1 MNRADD
7 MTSDSSD
14 RTIAVPP
21 PGQSAPQGLRVRLD
35 PTLARRG
42 SLDGGW
48 WPRTRDPE
56 VELPDLVRGLESSLG
71 VITRVALNPDA
82 WDSAPRRLAVDGRRV
97 HVGWF
102 RAMNADTIGVTNASR
117 DRFVLLVV
125 PPQATPAAAATAMAM
140 AADATNSARPADL
153 LAASR
158 IGAEGTVAESLDRRI
173 SSGLQGLNQ
182 ARKRHA
188 GQLQHETVPRAG

>member
-1 MNRADD
+1 MV
-7 MTSDSSD
+7 S
-14 RTIAVPP
+14 
-21 PGQSAPQGLRVRLD
+21 
-35 PTLARRG
+35 
-42 SLDGGW
+42 
-48 WPRTRDPE
+48 
-56 VELPDLVRGLESSLG
+56 
-71 VITRVALNPDA
+71 
-82 WDSAPRRLAVDGRRV
+82 
-97 HVGWF
+97 
-102 RAMNADTIGVTNASR
+102 MNADTIGVTNASR
-117 DRFVLLVV
+117 DSFVLLVV

-158 IGAEGTVAESLDRRI
+158 IGAQDTIAESLDRRI